1 MTNQLDG
8 LKTFEEDIGDIAGLK
23 ASFKA
28 YNNDVKQNENQ
39 IDDYIKLL
47 PIFPQYS
54 HQQLFFLSYAQVS
67 SRSTN
72 LMTI

>member
-1 MTNQLDG
+1 LDG

-28 YNNDVKQNENQ
+28 YNNHVKQNENQ
-39 IDDYIKLL
+39 IDDSIKLL

-54 HQQLFFLSYAQVS
+54 DKQLFFLSYAQVS
-67 SRSTN
+67 NRSTN
-72 LMTI
+72 LMTM

>member
-28 YNNDVKQNENQ
+28 YNNHVKQNENQ
-39 IDDYIKLL
+39 IDDSIKLL

-54 HQQLFFLSYAQVS
+54 DKQLFFLSYAQVS
-67 SRSTN
+67 NRSTN
-72 LMTI
+72 LMTM